1 MPVKVAQMTKD
12 EFEELVSTLIEQ
24 KLFELLGDPDEGLPL
39 RKKVRDRL
47 IRQKKAVVRGERGKS
62 FDDVTARLCCES

>member
-47 IRQKKAVVRGERGKS
+47 IRQKRAVAKGERGQN
-62 FDDVTARLCCES
+62 FDEMVKRLGLE